1 MSSIIGSKNSSNR
14 QNDELRDVRK
24 SYQKKIDELI
34 KRQNLEIAAL
44 NRRHERELAKI
55 EQSNEKNVD
64 HIREQHQDSITRR
77 DLAYQ
82 NAVDSLR
89 KMHARQMEKL
99 MAENQAKLD
108 RARHVSSEDLR
119 LTKEN
124 KDSRV
129 EDLERQLEAQNE
141 ERNQRFTDDLDQ
153 VRHDERADVNRIRNA
168 LNQQHEKELK
178 ELRESRD
185 QQVGRLDSE
194 NREMYQ
200 VDHQQLRD
208 QERRFESDKARTED
222 AHMNNILMRDEAH
235 KESLAHARQ
244 GFNEDLHDI
253 RRRYAKQR
261 ERDLQEQGGIDQKF
275 HDRVEDRIGREIND
289 LKLQLNRERNRDAE
303 NELAAETK
311 AKREISNMGD
321 EYQTKLDYLENA
333 RRQAIADDNDINA
346 SKIRKI
352 HRMYDQEMASNSRQL
367 QGQMNMDNE
376 INREALED
384 AKQQNSLREKYEH
397 DFANTRVDKIR
408 KNEQGQ
414 EKLLRDNYDKNV
426 QVQKD
431 AYEDKKRDLVYGL
444 TKSKADALR
453 AIQARAE
460 KQEMEN
466 QEQVGDLQAKYK
478 ERIEALNQQ
487 LVRERREHNVHDQRL
502 VKEMKREENEELDAQ
517 KIKYEEKA
525 RIAEMDHEREVKEMS
540 RRNQEKLD
548 QLLST
553 VKNEKA

>member
-14 QNDELRDVRK
+14 QNDELRDARK

-34 KRQNLEIAAL
+34 KNQNLEIAAL
-44 NRRHERELAKI
+44 NRQHERELARI
-55 EQSNEKNVD
+55 EQSNEKNLD
-64 HIREQHQDSITRR
+64 RIREQHQDSITRR
-77 DLAYQ
+77 DLTYQ
-82 NAVDSLR
+82 NDVDALR

-124 KDSRV
+124 RDNRV
-129 EDLERQLEAQNE
+129 TDLEHQLERQNE
-141 ERNQRFTDDLDQ
+141 ERNQQFTDDLDQ
-153 VRHDERADVNRIRNA
+153 VRHDERTNVNRIRSA
-168 LNQQHEKELK
+168 LDQQHEKELK

-185 QQVGRLDSE
+185 QEVGRLDRE

-200 VDHQQLRD
+200 SDHQQLRD
-208 QERRFESDKARTED
+208 QERRFENDKARTED

-235 KESLAHARQ
+235 NESLKRARR
-244 GFNEDLHDI
+244 GFNEDLGDI

-289 LKLQLNRERNRDAE
+289 LKMQLARERNQDVQR
-303 NELAAETK
+303 ELGAETK

-321 EYQTKLDYLENA
+321 EYQTKFDYLENA
-333 RRQAIADDNDINA
+333 RRQAIADNNDINA

-352 HRMYDQEMASNSRQL
+352 HNMYDQEMAANSRQL
-367 QGQMNMDNE
+367 QEQMNLDNE
-376 INREALED
+376 TNREAIENT
-384 AKQQNSLREKYEH
+384 KQQNALREKYEH
-397 DFANTRVDKIR
+397 DYADTRVNKIR
-408 KNEQGQ
+408 KNEQEQ
-414 EKLLRDNYDKNV
+414 EKLLRNNFDKNV
-426 QVQKD
+426 EVQKD

-453 AIQARAE
+453 AIEARAE

-466 QEQVGDLQAKYK
+466 QEQIANLQTKYK
-478 ERIEALNQQ
+478 ARVEALNDQ
-487 LVRERREHNVHDQRL
+487 LVRDRREHNLHDQRL
-502 VKEMKREENEELDAQ
+502 VKEMKRQENEELDAQ
-517 KIKYEEKA
+517 KVKDEEKA
-525 RIAEMDHEREVKEMS
+525 RVTEMDHEREMKEIS
-540 RRNQEKLD
+540 RRDQEKLD